1 MNLGIYSSILNVLG
15 IFTIEDIKLYI
26 VTGIRNVN
34 SKFTCVNYVTQGIK
48 GVISYFLYTTVY
60 QE

>member
-1 MNLGIYSSILNVLG
+1 MNLGSYSNILIVLG
-15 IFTIEDIKLYI
+15 IFTIEDIKLYK

-34 SKFTCVNYVTQGIK
+34 NKYTCVNYVTQGIK
-48 GVISYFLYTTVY
+48 GVISYFVYTIVY

>member
-1 MNLGIYSSILNVLG
+1 MNLGSFSSILNVLG

-26 VTGIRNVN
+26 VTGIRNVSN
-34 SKFTCVNYVTQGIK
+34 KYTCVNYVTQGIK
-48 GVISYFLYTTVY
+48 GVISYFLYTTAY